1 MTTDIY
7 NTDTY
12 NGWTNRETWACNL
25 WLNNDESMYQFVYT
39 EVGSSQEL
47 QEWVE
52 GLDDLK
58 SESEILRTMFND
70 IGSMWRVN
78 WNEIFNGLHED

>member
-1 MTTDIY
+1 MTTS
-7 NTDTY
+7 TETY

-39 EVGSSQEL
+39 EVGSPQAL

-58 SESEILRTMFND
+58 SESEILRNMFND

-78 WNEIFNGLHED
+78 WDEIFNGLHED